1 MNTDDPTET
10 LDKPRA
16 SAAARIL
23 ARSFYRELRSHGYT
37 PTELV
42 AVSAEL
48 IELVTLDLRSERQE
62 GGAGFAGDGRRP
74 KAAASEASGLA
85 GDGRRPKAAAWEAT
99 AA

>member
-1 MNTDDPTET
+1 LHVLPRMNTDDPTET
-10 LDKPRA
+10 LDEPRA

-37 PTELV
+37 PSELV

-48 IELVTLDLRSERQE
+48 IELVTLDLRSERQDGPGSKAAAWE

-74 KAAASEASGLA
+74 KAAA
-85 GDGRRPKAAAWEAT
+85 WET

>member
-1 MNTDDPTET
+1 MYCGGMNTDDRTET
-10 LDKPRA
+10 LDPPRA

-62 GGAGFAGDGRRP
+62 GGAGFGGDGR
-74 KAAASEASGLA
+74 A
-85 GDGRRPKAAAWEAT
+85 KAAAWEAT